1 MHMSLLFRVLVRGN
15 TFILLPALMAGTG
28 IYILTDLFER
38 MDNFISA
45 DLGAG
50 MVIMYFVY
58 KTPLIVSQILPVVF
72 LLSTV
77 IQLCL
82 MSRSRE
88 LTALY
93 AGGISTLTLL
103 RMLFVCG
110 LMWSVLHL
118 GFSQWLGVLGEQHA
132 TRVWLEDVQKRNLSQ
147 AVLHNLWFTEK
158 QWIVSLG
165 TLAPDNTGT
174 DFQAYR
180 LDADGLRVVELLR
193 AAAYAAA
200 RGDWKLL
207 EAARIQPEAFSH
219 EYVEEMRL
227 PLQHDMDSFR
237 IVNQP
242 NRTTSP
248 QQLSL
253 IRLGATIE
261 ALRES
266 GSNVEAL
273 RTAWHAKLAYAA
285 SLAVMTLVAMAI
297 VTKKDNIYIASGLA
311 LLVTFLYYA
320 VYTTC
325 NTLGQQGM
333 LPPVAAAWLADILA
347 GGAAFFTLAPVL
359 SRRKGFR
366 A

>member
-1 MHMSLLFRVLVRGN
+1 MSLLFRVLVRSN
-15 TFILLPALMAGTG
+15 TLILLPALMAGTG

-45 DLGAG
+45 DVGASTA
-50 MVIMYFVY
+50 IMYFVY

-82 MSRSRE
+82 MARARE

-93 AGGISTLTLL
+93 AGGISTMTLL

-118 GFSQWLGVLGEQHA
+118 GFSQWLGVLGEQNA
-132 TRVWLEDVQKRNLSQ
+132 TRIWQEDVQKRNLSQ
-147 AVLHNLWFTEK
+147 AVLRNLWFTEK

-165 TLAPDNTGT
+165 SLEPDNTGR

-180 LDADGLRVVELLR
+180 LDADGLRIVELLR
-193 AAAYAAA
+193 AEAYTAA
-200 RGDWKLL
+200 RGEWKLSGV
-207 EAARIQPEAFSH
+207 ARIQPETFSH
-219 EYVEEMRL
+219 EYAEELRL

-253 IRLGATIE
+253 SRLGATID

-285 SLAVMTLVAMAI
+285 SLAAMTLVAMAI
-297 VTKKDNIYIASGLA
+297 VTKKDNIYIASSLA
-311 LLVTFLYYA
+311 LLITFLYYA
-320 VYTTC
+320 VYTVC
-325 NTLGQQGM
+325 NTLGQQGI
-333 LPPVAAAWLADILA
+333 LPPIAAAWLADILA
-347 GGAAFFTLAPVL
+347 VGTALFSLAPVL
-359 SRRKGFR
+359 SRRK
-366 A
+366 